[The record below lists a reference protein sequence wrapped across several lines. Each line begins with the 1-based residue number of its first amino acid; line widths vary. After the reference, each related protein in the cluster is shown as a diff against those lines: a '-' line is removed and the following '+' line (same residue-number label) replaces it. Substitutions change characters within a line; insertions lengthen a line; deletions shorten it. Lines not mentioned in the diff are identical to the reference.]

1 MLHEYLQIVRS
12 FNRDVRLYLLSGA
25 LVGFASSSG
34 IYSLLLNIYLLRLG
48 HDIGFVGFV
57 NATGAASYALFCI
70 PAGAMGRRW
79 GARRMIVL
87 GLALVAVGNA
97 MLPFAEFVPRAWQA
111 HWLIFARLPRAFGFA
126 LSIVNAGPFL
136 LSITTRVERIHV
148 FAVQAAMW
156 PIAGFAGNLVGGVLP
171 GIFAALME
179 ASLDGPAP
187 YRYPLFLAAVMIVPA
202 VLAVA
207 ATRPAAGSLAGG
219 GPDAESPRP
228 RGPMTAV
235 AGAGFLCAIS
245 MATQQTFFNVYMD
258 DFLGEPTALI
268 GAVAATAMLVSG
280 LAALSTPLI
289 VASRGQRATIIATS
303 LLQAAA
309 LLPVMLSGNWAAAA
323 CTLMLVQ
330 SLAAVRLPTLTVFQ
344 QEIVPP
350 RWRQGMAAVSSM
362 AMGCS
367 FMLTGSFG
375 GQVIA
380 ASGYGTLFAIAAVAS
395 IAGTVLFAIYF
406 HPARNEELKTAA
418 AQPA

>member
-1 MLHEYLQIVRS
+1 MLREYLQIVRS

-48 HDIGFVGFV
+48 HDIEFVGFV

-87 GLALVAVGNA
+87 GLALIAVGNA

-111 HWLIFARLPRAFGFA
+111 EWLIFARLPRAFGFA

-136 LSITTRVERIHV
+136 LSITTRVERTHV
-148 FAVQAAMW
+148 FSVQAAMW

-171 GIFAALME
+171 GTFAALMG

-187 YRYPLFLAAVMIVPA
+187 YRYPLFLAAAMIVPA
-202 VLAVA
+202 ALAVA
-207 ATRPAAGSLAGG
+207 ATRQTEGLPPGG
-219 GPDAESPRP
+219 RSNGGSPRP
-228 RGPMTAV
+228 RGPMAAV
-235 AGAGFLCAIS
+235 AGAGFLCTITI
-245 MATQQTFFNVYMD
+245 ATQQTFFNVYMD

-268 GAVAATAMLVSG
+268 GAVAASAMLVSG

-289 VASRGQRATIIATS
+289 VASRGQRAAIIATS

-323 CTLMLVQ
+323 CTLVLVQ
-330 SLAAVRLPTLTVFQ
+330 SLSAVRFPTLTIFQ
-344 QEIVPP
+344 QEIVDP

-380 ASGYGTLFAIAAVAS
+380 ASGYGALFAIAAVAS
-395 IAGTVLFAIYF
+395 ILGTVLFSGYF
-406 HPARNEELKTAA
+406 RPARIEELKGAA
-418 AQPA
+418 VQGA